1 MTDSIAARHA
11 EVLER
16 MDTAAR
22 KSGRSGEDVQ
32 LVVVTKSHPVAQIA
46 ELIELG
52 VREVGENRVEEALFK
67 QQILADQPEIN
78 WHMIGHVQSR
88 KAVDVCGNF
97 SLVHSV
103 DRVKLATRLNR
114 RAEELEIVV
123 PVLLQFNVSAEETKS
138 GWQASVPERWP
149 NLLTEIEEVLQYP
162 HLSVRGLMTMAPYST
177 DPEEARP
184 YFARLRKLQG
194 FLSERFPNR
203 KLDELSMG
211 MSGDYETGIEEG
223 ATIVRIGTAILGER

>member
-52 VREVGENRVEEALFK
+52 VRDVGENRVEEALFK
-67 QQILADQPEIN
+67 QQILADRPEIN

-88 KAVDVCGNF
+88 KADDVCGNF

-103 DRVKLATRLNR
+103 DRLKLANRLNR
-114 RAEELEIVV
+114 RADELGIIV
-123 PVLLQFNVSAEETKS
+123 PVLLQFNVSAEATKS
-138 GWQASVPERWP
+138 GWQASVPDRWP
-149 NLLTEIEEVLQYP
+149 ALLPEIEAVLQCP
-162 HLSVRGLMTMAPYST
+162 QLAVQGLMTMAPYST
-177 DPEEARP
+177 DPEAARP
-184 YFARLRKLQG
+184 YFARLRALRE
-194 FLSERFPNR
+194 FLSMRFPHQR
-203 KLDELSMG
+203 WDQLSMG
-211 MSGDYETGIEEG
+211 MSGDFETGIEEG